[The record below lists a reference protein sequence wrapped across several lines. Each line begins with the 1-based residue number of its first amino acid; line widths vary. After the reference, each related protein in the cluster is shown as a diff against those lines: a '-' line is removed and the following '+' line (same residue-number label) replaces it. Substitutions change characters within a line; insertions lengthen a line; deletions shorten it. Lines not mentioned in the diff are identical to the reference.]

1 MGWLGGLLM
10 LFEVALVMITEEELL
25 LGVKVVTSSTPPSSE
40 DEGTGEDESDEVVEG
55 VRGQT
60 TSFLSFRSS
69 ICRGN
74 FYISEVRLFSYSS
87 HKSHLQLC
95 GNHGLDGVNGVG
107 QFRQGLGSV
116 LARTSS

>member
-1 MGWLGGLLM
+1 MAVALIIGWLGGLLM

-69 ICRGN
+69 ICRGF
-74 FYISEVRLFSYSS
+74 FYISEVGLFSHSITRS
-87 HKSHLQLC
+87 RS
-95 GNHGLDGVNGVG
+95 
-107 QFRQGLGSV
+107 
-116 LARTSS
+116 

>member
-1 MGWLGGLLM
+1 MAVALIMGWLGGLLM

-69 ICRGN
+69 ICREYHSIADIKPTFN
-74 FYISEVRLFSYSS
+74 
-87 HKSHLQLC
+87 
-95 GNHGLDGVNGVG
+95 
-107 QFRQGLGSV
+107 SV
-116 LARTSS
+116 AIMASMV